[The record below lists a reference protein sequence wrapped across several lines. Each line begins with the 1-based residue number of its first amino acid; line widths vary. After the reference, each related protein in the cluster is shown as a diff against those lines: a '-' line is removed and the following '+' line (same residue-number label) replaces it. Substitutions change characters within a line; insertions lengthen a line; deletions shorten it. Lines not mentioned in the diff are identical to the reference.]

1 MTSSGANT
9 WSVPLEL
16 NNLQSQIQTKLNGKV
31 DNPMTSNLLAS
42 GFSVLGDGGGEVGNG
57 NYVIGGS
64 KLFNVIQTDLTELFT
79 VDANANTTVGGTAIV
94 TSLNVGNVTS
104 TSANG
109 SVINVFDID
118 GSVSLSSGF
127 QQFLYNADS
136 RAIQISANS
145 SDPFITLT
153 NASNSQTTTV
163 QSGSIQVSDL
173 PLIKTTTITPISVTS
188 DTFIGAVT
196 GSASNLTVTD
206 DNSNAT
212 FYPVFSDGTGTGRT
226 ISADRT
232 TGPLEYNPSSGLLTT
247 NSLSLGTTTTASS
260 GTTIVLTVNST
271 PYRIITG
278 STAQTIQLPDAT
290 TLKTGIIY
298 YFNNN
303 SSANITVQNN
313 GAVTLYTVIPGAISE
328 CILRSIATAN
338 GTWDFH
344 SLAPS
349 NVQFGTNNLNF
360 IGSSTATIQHT
371 GAGTLQIGA
380 FTSTGAINLNTNNI
394 SGGGTITANA
404 FVGTP
409 LRLASGT
416 IQTVAGGGTT
426 TLTTAQL
433 YRIVFCTGAVALTLI
448 LPSTGLNSG
457 DYYHIISG
465 QTLNNVTIYQTSA
478 VAGNLI
484 KVLTPTASSN
494 LASSGCT
501 VIWNATAGQW
511 MTIAGNS

>member
-16 NNLQSQIQTKLNGKV
+16 NNLQSQIHTSLAGKV
-31 DNPMTSNLLAS
+31 DNPMTSNLLAAQ
-42 GFSVLGDGGGEVGNG
+42 FTVLNDGGGDSANP

-64 KLFNVIQTDLTELFT
+64 KLFHVVQTDLTELFT

-94 TSLNVGNVTS
+94 TTLNVGNSVT

-109 SVINVFDID
+109 SVLSILDID
-118 GSVSLSSGF
+118 GSMSMSSGV
-127 QQFLYNADS
+127 QNFLYNADS
-136 RAIQISANS
+136 RAINISASS
-145 SDPFITLT
+145 SDPFILLT

-163 QSGSIQVSDL
+163 QSGSIQVSDI

-188 DTFIGAVT
+188 DTFIGSFS

-206 DNSNAT
+206 TSTNST

-226 ISADRT
+226 IYADRT

-247 NSLSLGTTTTASS
+247 NTLSLGTTTTTSS

-313 GAVTLYTVIPGAISE
+313 GAVTLYTVLPGAISE
-328 CILRSIATAN
+328 CILRSGATAN
-338 GTWDFH
+338 GTWDF
-344 SLAPS
+344 
-349 NVQFGTNNLNF
+349 N
-360 IGSSTATIQHT
+360 
-371 GAGTLQIGA
+371 
-380 FTSTGAINLNTNNI
+380 
-394 SGGGTITANA
+394 
-404 FVGTP
+404 
-409 LRLASGT
+409 
-416 IQTVAGGGTT
+416 
-426 TLTTAQL
+426 
-433 YRIVFCTGAVALTLI
+433 
-448 LPSTGLNSG
+448 
-457 DYYHIISG
+457 
-465 QTLNNVTIYQTSA
+465 
-478 VAGNLI
+478 
-484 KVLTPTASSN
+484 
-494 LASSGCT
+494 
-501 VIWNATAGQW
+501 
-511 MTIAGNS
+511 

>member
-9 WSVPLEL
+9 WSIPLEL

-31 DNPMTSNLLAS
+31 DNPMTSNLLAA
-42 GFSVLGDGGGEVGNG
+42 GFTVLNDGGGDSANP

-64 KLFNVIQTDLTELFT
+64 KLFNVVQTDLTELFT
-79 VDANANTTVGGTAIV
+79 VDANANTIVGGTAIV
-94 TSLNVGNVTS
+94 TTLNVGNGVN

-109 SVINVFDID
+109 SVLNIVDID
-118 GSVSLSSGF
+118 GNVSLSSGF
-127 QQFLYNADS
+127 QQFTYNADS
-136 RAIQISANS
+136 RAVSISASS
-145 SDPFITLT
+145 SDPFMTLT
-153 NASNSQTTTV
+153 NASNSQTTTI
-163 QSGSIQVSDL
+163 QSGSIQVTDI

-188 DTFIGAVT
+188 DTFIGAFS
-196 GSASNLTVTD
+196 GSASNLDVTD
-206 DNSNAT
+206 TSTNST
-212 FYPVFSDGTGTGRT
+212 FYPVFSDGTGTGKT
-226 ISADRT
+226 IYADRT

-247 NSLSLGTTTTASS
+247 NSLSLGTTTTTSS

-328 CILRSIATAN
+328 CILRSGATVN

-344 SLAPS
+344 SMTPN

-360 IGSSTATIQHT
+360 TGASNTTIQHT

-394 SGGGTITANA
+394 TGGGSITAVS
-404 FVGTP
+404 FTGTP
-409 LRLASGT
+409 TRLASGI
-416 IQTVAGGGTT
+416 IQTIAGGGTT

-433 YRIVFCTGAVALTLI
+433 YRIVFCTGAIALTLI

-457 DYYHIISG
+457 DYYHIVSG

-478 VAGNLI
+478 IAANLI

-501 VIWNATAGQW
+501 LIWNATAAQW